1 MEKVVNLAE
10 LKAAT
15 VALLDSLIQLH
26 GKDTVEISS
35 DADFYWEVPLDALY
49 AVKGNPPQLD
59 VGRVSDDWEF
69 VRPIATDAGA
79 ATPLALIHLAP
90 VLRYLSERVK
100 P

>member
-1 MEKVVNLAE
+1 MERVVNLSE

-15 VALLDSLIQLH
+15 MSLLDDLIRLH
-26 GKDTVEISS
+26 GSNTIAIDPN
-35 DADFYWEVPLDALY
+35 ADFYWEVPTESLY
-49 AVKGNPPQLD
+49 SVNHDSPKLD

-69 VRPIATDAGA
+69 IQPIAKDPGA

-90 VLRYLSERVK
+90 VLRYLAERVK